1 MNQADTKD
9 FTLVKPERM
18 DVQTE
23 YLLLDFMIKKEVKEI
38 LHEVEIS
45 IWRVEFK
52 CAYSLEKNCIR

>member
-18 DVQTE
+18 DIQTE

-38 LHEVEIS
+38 SHEVEIS

-52 CAYSLEKNCIR
+52 W